1 MDAPSVHASKI
12 CSLELSTVQ
21 PRSWGTGH
29 SEQIQYSTVSRHIS
43 VLLPHYRRGELLE
56 AAAESW
62 RDICFMPLQNNQSFL
77 YIVKAL
83 WECRSPFY

>member
-12 CSLELSTVQ
+12 CSLEFSTVQ

-43 VLLPHYRRGELLE
+43 VLLQDYWGGVGVLV
-56 AAAESW
+56 SW
-62 RDICFMPLQNNQSFL
+62 RNMWFSHFKNKSCH
-77 YIVKAL
+77 Y
-83 WECRSPFY
+83 